1 MVVGY
6 TLPPGTLRLPDLRG
20 MYAEASGFDSLG
32 AGGVHGDGM
41 REITGALADVYGSYV
56 RNSYGAISAGA
67 SRPAGIAGEML
78 QDIAWD
84 VYFLAS
90 RVVPTASV
98 NRPRAWG
105 ALACV
110 YLGPQAS

>member
-20 MYAEASGFDSLG
+20 MYAEASGFDSLD

-41 REITGALADVYGSYV
+41 REITGTLMDVYGSYV
-56 RNSYGAISAGA
+56 GSSNGAISAGA
-67 SRPAGIAGEML
+67 SRPAGIAGGEL
-78 QDIAWD
+78 QNAAWN
-84 VYFLAS
+84 VHFLAS